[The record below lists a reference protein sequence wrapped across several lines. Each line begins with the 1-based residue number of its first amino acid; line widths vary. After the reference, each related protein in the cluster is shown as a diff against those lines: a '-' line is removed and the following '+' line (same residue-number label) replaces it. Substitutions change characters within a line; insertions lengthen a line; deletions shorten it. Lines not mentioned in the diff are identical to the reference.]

1 MLHGGVVSRGGAV
14 VVGDAPNGAELT
26 DMTAFK
32 RILTTCPPKQSPSFA
47 KGDRGREAELTLVLH
62 FVCEP

>member
-32 RILTTCPPKQSPSFA
+32 RILTIAAGKL
-47 KGDRGREAELTLVLH
+47 G
-62 FVCEP
+62 